1 MYLPL
6 QSILRLKFCENHKE
20 QQIPV
25 KGCSRGLNTST
36 NAKICSYTNTN
47 TSHIEIQIPLTYK
60 YKYLSHRNTNTSHIQ
75 IQIPVQWGCLPQQET
90 PIQGACNVLPLK
102 PGSWQ
107 KRL

>member
-47 TSHIEIQIPLTYK
+47 DSHTQMQTPFTYK
-60 YKYLSHRNTNTSHIQ
+60 YKYLSNGVASLSRRLQSREPATCFPSNL
-75 IQIPVQWGCLPQQET
+75 GR
-90 PIQGACNVLPLK
+90 GKKDCNIAIV
-102 PGSWQ
+102 
-107 KRL
+107 